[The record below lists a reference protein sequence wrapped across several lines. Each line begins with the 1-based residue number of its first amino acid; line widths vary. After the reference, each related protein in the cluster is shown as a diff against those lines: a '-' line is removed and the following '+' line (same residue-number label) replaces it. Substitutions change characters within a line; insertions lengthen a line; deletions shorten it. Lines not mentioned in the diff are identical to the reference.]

1 MRLRRSL
8 KALSV
13 ERDELRAFKEGAEK
27 SVKQRERR
35 WVLEKSALSARLLE
49 MESGFAEQVRELRRD
64 AMGGAALRKT
74 AEQLTERLAAAE
86 AEAAA
91 ARLGHAERLGACEE
105 HLQLALQAGQ
115 RHAAGMAEARAAEQ
129 AWRARQEAEQA
140 QRETLQAELAA
151 FSADAEAT
159 AEEVR
164 GMAELHGRQL
174 NAAQARVHVHM
185 HTPALAH
192 AHAHAHANAL
202 ALAHAH
208 THAHVH
214 AHAARRTAHSVTWL
228 SPLQARELELEIA
241 LQLALSSAR
250 QP

>member
-35 WVLEKSALSARLLE
+35 WILEKSALSARLLE

-185 HTPALAH
+185 HTPPPMPT
-192 AHAHAHANAL
+192 
-202 ALAHAH
+202 H
-208 THAHVH
+208 TPTPTPH